1 MLNSEDNKLLQA
13 NTPLGHTLINTHAHD
28 AQLRSWEL

>member
-13 NTPLGHTLINTHAHD
+13 NTPLGHTLINTHAH